1 MQRSLLRFE
10 NAIKSESTRK
20 SYRYQLQKFL
30 GWAKVPEAD
39 GLLKLSDSDL
49 ELLLEDY
56 LFYKKT
62 RISPNSIPLIF
73 SPLELFFGMND
84 KNVNFK
90 KLRKMFP
97 AKVKRS
103 GYAAWSNED
112 ARKILDGAKGYR
124 NKALVHV
131 LASTGCRLGAI
142 PTLKVG
148 HVSDMQGG
156 CKAILLYEGSNEE
169 YYGFLTPEASKA
181 LDEYLERRKQ
191 DGEKV
196 GIESP
201 LFRLHYR
208 IGSAK
213 VEPLNMIALQAT
225 MVNIMKYA
233 RPKRHK
239 VGIRYNI
246 QLDHGFRKRFATI
259 IKMDKK
265 ISWAVGEKLL
275 GHKTYLDA
283 EYFNPTKENLFAEFQ
298 KVVFNLTIDDS
309 ERNKITIHDLKQH
322 NSTLQVKTAE
332 IPEMKKQIEHDHLIV
347 QVLAKTMKEI
357 GINFEYPDGT
367 PYKIDEN
374 LKIPAEYLPETVA
387 YDKPL
392 VAHSEEIFRKMRE
405 KNSTNFFNG
414 EKRSY

>member
-30 GWAKVPEAD
+30 EWAKIPEAD
-39 GLLKLSDSDL
+39 GLLQLSDSDL

-73 SPLELFFGMND
+73 SPPELFFGMND
-84 KNVNFK
+84 KYVNFK

-103 GYAAWSNED
+103 GYAAWSHED
-112 ARKILDGAKGYR
+112 AQKILDGAKAHR
-124 NKALVHV
+124 NKALVHF

-142 PTLKVG
+142 PSLKLE
-148 HVSDMQGG
+148 HVSEMPHE
-156 CKAILLYEGSNEE
+156 CKAILFYEGTNEE

-196 GIESP
+196 GMDSP
-201 LFRLHYR
+201 LFRLRYR

-213 VEPLNMIALQAT
+213 AYPLNMIALQAT
-225 MVNIMKYA
+225 MVNIMRYA

-239 VGIRYNI
+239 VGVRYNV
-246 QLDHGFRKRFATI
+246 QLDHGFRKRFATV
-259 IKMDKK
+259 IKMEKK
-265 ISWAVGEKLL
+265 ISALICIMVHSRER
-275 GHKTYLDA
+275 
-283 EYFNPTKENLFAEFQ
+283 PQ
-298 KVVFNLTIDDS
+298 KRV
-309 ERNKITIHDLKQH
+309 
-322 NSTLQVKTAE
+322 
-332 IPEMKKQIEHDHLIV
+332 
-347 QVLAKTMKEI
+347 
-357 GINFEYPDGT
+357 
-367 PYKIDEN
+367 
-374 LKIPAEYLPETVA
+374 
-387 YDKPL
+387 
-392 VAHSEEIFRKMRE
+392 
-405 KNSTNFFNG
+405 
-414 EKRSY
+414 